1 MRRDSP
7 SHARSVAPE
16 PGRFHAK
23 NRPRLPRPL
32 CTARQKRPAFH
43 GGTHGACEVRDVLL
57 AIFPVT
63 RTGSSPVARVVC
75 NVVDRQDGREVHG
88 RAPRRGRRGLCR
100 RDHPRTAHGSLSGPG
115 TCSERVR
122 RKLDAGLSQLLMEV
136 WVLDAGIIPCLQ
148 AASVANALMRGERRT
163 SYPSPDSKSR
173 TIASISLQQ
182 GSLLVAGRAERG
194 GPQVSTS
201 REVAC
206 PFGSSLKFFLK
217 R

>member
-1 MRRDSP
+1 MCHKAGSIRYPRMRRDSP

-63 RTGSSPVARVVC
+63 RTGSSPVVRVVC

-100 RDHPRTAHGSLSGPG
+100 RDHPRTALVRFSGPHPSPG

-122 RKLDAGLSQLLMEV
+122 RKLDAGLSQLLMKV

-163 SYPSPDSKSR
+163 SYPQR
-173 TIASISLQQ
+173 
-182 GSLLVAGRAERG
+182 AGR
-194 GPQVSTS
+194 S
-201 REVAC
+201 RA
-206 PFGSSLKFFLK
+206 F

>member
-1 MRRDSP
+1 MRYLRMRRDSP
-7 SHARSVAPE
+7 PHFRSVPPE

-23 NRPRLPRPL
+23 NSPQLPQPF
-32 CTARQKRPAFH
+32 CTTRKKRPAFH
-43 GGTHGACEVRDVLL
+43 GGTHGACELRDVLL

-88 RAPRRGRRGLCR
+88 RVPRRGRRGLCR

-122 RKLDAGLSQLLMEV
+122 RKLDAGLSQLLIEV

-163 SYPSPDSKSR
+163 SYPQR
-173 TIASISLQQ
+173 
-182 GSLLVAGRAERG
+182 AGR
-194 GPQVSTS
+194 S
-201 REVAC
+201 RAL
-206 PFGSSLKFFLK
+206 SLVP
-217 R
+217 